1 MKVNDRV
8 YISPIKEFG
17 TIKKIRYDDRG
28 EPLIDVIR
36 ESDDVIHESD
46 GEVHVCR
53 ETELTP
59 ASSDLQIRPE
69 VSDMKIGAV
78 TLDNNGQLVKFNGY
92 YW

>member
-1 MKVNDRV
+1 MKINDRV

-17 TIKKIRYDDRG
+17 IIKKIRKDDRG

-36 ESDDVIHESD
+36 ESD

-53 ETELTP
+53 EMELTP
-59 ASSDLQIRPE
+59 ASSDLQLRSE

-78 TLDNNGQLVKFNGY
+78 TLHNGQLVKFNGIY
-92 YW
+92 

>member
-1 MKVNDRV
+1 MKINDRV

-17 TIKKIRYDDRG
+17 IIKKIRKDDRG

-36 ESDDVIHESD
+36 ESD

-53 ETELTP
+53 EMELTP
-59 ASSDLQIRPE
+59 A
-69 VSDMKIGAV
+69 
-78 TLDNNGQLVKFNGY
+78 F